1 MHATA
6 CTSANSSSASASWNI
21 RLLGHVLLM
30 LLMQIEATTRSSTTA
45 GAIPTTA
52 DKEEVVVPGGP
63 TAGQAQGDT
72 ATEAPATMTTVVRL
86 TTARQAHYR

>member
-1 MHATA
+1 MRATA

-21 RLLGHVLLM
+21 SKLGHVLLM

-52 DKEEVVVPGGP
+52 DKDEVVVP

-72 ATEAPATMTTVVRL
+72 ATEAPATTTTVVRL